1 MPALKRNRCN
11 FLFVSITDLGNR
23 LQQQKAEFFWGGA
36 GGRLSKSLSKSLSK
50 RSSFN

>member
-1 MPALKRNRCN
+1 MPALKSNKCN

-23 LQQQKAEFFWGGA
+23 LQQQRAEFFLGGA
-36 GGRLSKSLSKSLSK
+36 GGRLSKSLSK